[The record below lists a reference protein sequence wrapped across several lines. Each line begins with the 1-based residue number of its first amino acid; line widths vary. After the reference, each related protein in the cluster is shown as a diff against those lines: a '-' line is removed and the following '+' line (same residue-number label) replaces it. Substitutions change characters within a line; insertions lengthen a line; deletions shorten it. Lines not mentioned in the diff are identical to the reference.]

1 MNVSSST
8 STASTSSTQSTQ
20 SAATA
25 MKSQDGNTFEQEMK
39 NVDVENKEQDVQQN
53 ESASK
58 EESAE
63 NSKQADKQFAADEK
77 NILSAGVEVDMVS
90 DAKLTNANLLSLN
103 IQQLLDTQN
112 QISVKGEVFKLGI
125 STAEDLTSQVGG
137 SLFLDTIEMSEG
149 DALFFADVV
158 KNNNA
163 GVQNVV
169 QDIQQALE
177 FGSEEVQKTAN
188 VSKTLINA
196 LHNSAKTGQAVR
208 IDFGNDVAVIMRIGK
223 DGSIM
228 ANFIPGDK
236 AVEECLKNNIDFL
249 RQRFDEE
256 DIKYSNLSYSQHQQR
271 ERKQQDNNKENR
283 HE

>member
-177 FGSEEVQKTAN
+177 FGAEEVQKTAN

-236 AVEECLKNNIDFL
+236 AVEEYLKNNIDFL